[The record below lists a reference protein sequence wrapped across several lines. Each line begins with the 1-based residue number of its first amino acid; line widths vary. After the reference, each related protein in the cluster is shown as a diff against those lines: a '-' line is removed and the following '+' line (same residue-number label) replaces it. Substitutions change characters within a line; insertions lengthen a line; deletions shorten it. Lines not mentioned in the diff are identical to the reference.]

1 MNYKKWT
8 KWMTCL
14 WLMLSMVSYFASGI
28 CVVHA
33 QDEAPPLTISGKLTN
48 NGFVLNETVNYQ
60 KLDASKT
67 YILTSKLIDVA
78 TKKVVVTDKR
88 TNLQADST
96 GNGSWEIELNL
107 GRKVKG
113 GQTYDVEFQI
123 RSTDG
128 SVDMSAKGTPLK
140 VNDYLG
146 YDVRLD
152 YDQQNWQTFGVTYPS
167 LALMHSYDLNGE
179 KQEFAEV
186 VYCFNMPYSYP
197 ENIQTEKKV
206 KYERYTLEEVQAQN
220 LKYWATKPLS
230 QEDIDKIMRIIYYTT
245 AKKKELVQTYYLDRN
260 VKDKD
265 AEENIDA
272 DIDYTVDLENK
283 WVKPN
288 GEENEKLVDLKT
300 NARLYRIAQYAIW
313 HVTDGL
319 DFDKNGYVSESFRNN
334 EAVKH
339 LQGYEE
345 GNPNK
350 QFLKSHAFD
359 DVIVRSIAQKAGIPM
374 EDNSDEEESSGGIF
388 GGLTGGIFG
397 GGLGGN
403 IIDGVV
409 DGAKDKLQEELYKK
423 ISAQTGMDISGV
435 KEVEL
440 YHFLIGNAQVA
451 GVNENNKVDLGAV
464 PKDRVLNLYLSDDA
478 NGTTYDDMLGKEVP
492 YQNLLSASFILPQMP
507 EQPEVEEKKEVV
519 FSKQDIAGNEI
530 AGAQIQIKQ
539 GEEVVEKWTSK
550 EGQSHQINLAPGRY
564 TFHEETAPK
573 GYVAVTDFA
582 FTVNADGT
590 VEVHETQDAKVKDGK
605 VVVTDQ
611 VEKKSVTFSKQD
623 IAGKEIAGAQIQIK
637 QGEEVVEKWTSK
649 EGQSHQIN
657 LAPGSYTFHEEA
669 APNGYLAVTDF
680 TFTVKADGTVELGE
694 TSDAKVKDGK
704 VVVTDQAEKK
714 KVTFSKQD
722 IAGKEIAGAQ
732 IQIKQGEEVVEKW
745 TSKEGQSH
753 QINLAPGSYTF
764 HEETAPKGYV
774 AVTDFAFTV
783 NADGTVEV
791 HETPDAKVKDGKVV
805 VTDQVDK
812 KEVVFSKQDIAGKE
826 IAGAQ
831 IQIKQGEEVV
841 EKWTSKE
848 GQSHQIN
855 LAPGSYTFHE
865 EAAPNGY
872 LAVTDFTFTVK
883 ADGTVELG
891 ETSDAKVKDGKVVV
905 TDQADKKEV
914 VFSKQDIAGKEIA
927 GAQIQI
933 KQGEEVVEKWTSKEG
948 QSHQINLAPGSYT
961 FHEETAPK
969 GYVAVTDFAFTVNAD
984 GTVEVHETP
993 DAKVKDGKV
1002 VVTDQVDKKEVV
1014 FSKQDIAGKEIA
1026 GAQIQIKQGEEVVE
1040 KWTSKE
1046 GQSHQIN
1053 LAPGSYTFH
1062 EEAAPNGYLAVTD
1075 FTFTVK
1081 ADGTVELGETSDAK
1095 VKDGKVVVTDQADKK
1110 EVVFSKQDIAGKEI
1124 AGAQIQIKQGEEVV
1138 EKWTSKEGQS
1148 HQINLAPGS
1157 YTFHEEA
1164 APNGYL
1170 AVTDFTFTVKAD
1182 GTVEVSATPD
1192 AKIEDGKLVVTDQKK
1207 PEVPT
1212 VTTKKVV
1219 FSKQNVAGEEI
1230 AGAKIQIK
1238 QGDKV
1243 VESWTSEAGK
1253 SHTVKLE
1260 PGEYTFHE
1268 EAAPNGYLAVTDFT
1282 FTVKADGTVELGETS
1297 DAEIKDGKLVVTDQK
1312 KPEVPTVTTKKVVF
1326 SKQNVAGEE
1335 ITGAKIQIKQGDKVV
1350 ESWTSEA
1357 GKSHT
1362 VELEPGTYTFHEE
1375 AAPNGYLAVTDFT
1388 FTVKADGTVE
1398 LGETSDAEIKDGKL
1412 VVTDQK
1418 KPEVPTVTTKKVV
1431 LSKQN
1436 VAGEEIAGA
1445 KIQIKQ
1451 GDKVVESWTSEAGKS
1466 HTVKLEPGTYT
1477 FHEEAAPNGYLE
1489 VTDFTFTVKADGTV
1503 ELGETSD
1510 AKIEDGKLV
1519 VTDQKKPEVPTVTT
1533 KKVVFSKQNVAGEE
1547 ITGAKI
1553 QIKQGDKVVESW
1565 TSEAGKS
1572 HTVELEPGTYT
1583 FHEEAAPNGYLAV
1596 TDFTFT
1602 VKADGTVEVSATSDA
1617 KVENGKLVV
1626 TDQKEPDTP
1635 TYVNPKEGSLRTTV
1649 SANDLTA
1656 NETHAVNLPSALS
1669 KQVKVV
1675 DTIYYTDL
1683 VAGESYQLTGALM
1696 KITSNGQAQTIAT
1709 QTAKVVADAT
1719 GTGTWSLN
1727 FGTLALEP
1735 GTKYVIFETA
1745 ASEKTLVDTNK
1756 DNQPDTPH
1764 VVEHKNPNDL
1774 AQTIVV
1780 AKEVPTPRPT
1790 PVEKGNLRTTV
1801 SAANQNGSATKPAT
1815 ITAGQAKKVAVKD
1828 TVMYEKLVANQAYQ
1842 LVGTLMHVKD
1852 GKVTPIATQ
1861 SKDVI
1866 AAQTGNGQWV
1876 LDFGTLTLQSG
1887 ETYVVY
1893 EVATSK
1899 EKLVDTNNDGEMDAS
1914 QVVEHKNP
1922 NDLSQTIVVENE
1934 KPTEPQPKEI
1944 TFSKQNVDGEEIA
1957 GAKIQIKQN
1966 GKVISEWTSEKGQSH
1981 VIKLLPG
1988 TYTFHEEAAPN
1999 GYLKVTD
2006 FEFTIS
2012 EDGKVS
2018 LTGKVSDVSMVNG
2031 KLVIVDQRKEIIP
2044 PTPTPEPTPEPTPTE
2059 PQPKEITFSKQNVD
2073 GEEIAGAKIQIK
2085 QNGKVISEWTSE
2097 KGQSHVIKLLPG
2109 TYTFHEEAA
2118 PNGYLKV
2125 TDFEFTIDENGKVTV
2140 KEGQKDVKIVDGK
2153 LVVIDQRKEKTPK
2166 DELKKERKQ
2175 KLPKSGTQAIHPM
2188 AGLAMILIGLSVF
2201 GSNIRFRKN

>member
-1 MNYKKWT
+1 M
-8 KWMTCL
+8 
-14 WLMLSMVSYFASGI
+14 
-28 CVVHA
+28 
-33 QDEAPPLTISGKLTN
+33 
-48 NGFVLNETVNYQ
+48 
-60 KLDASKT
+60 
-67 YILTSKLIDVA
+67 
-78 TKKVVVTDKR
+78 
-88 TNLQADST
+88 
-96 GNGSWEIELNL
+96 
-107 GRKVKG
+107 
-113 GQTYDVEFQI
+113 
-123 RSTDG
+123 
-128 SVDMSAKGTPLK
+128 
-140 VNDYLG
+140 
-146 YDVRLD
+146 
-152 YDQQNWQTFGVTYPS
+152 
-167 LALMHSYDLNGE
+167 
-179 KQEFAEV
+179 
-186 VYCFNMPYSYP
+186 
-197 ENIQTEKKV
+197 
-206 KYERYTLEEVQAQN
+206 
-220 LKYWATKPLS
+220 
-230 QEDIDKIMRIIYYTT
+230 
-245 AKKKELVQTYYLDRN
+245 
-260 VKDKD
+260 
-265 AEENIDA
+265 
-272 DIDYTVDLENK
+272 
-283 WVKPN
+283 
-288 GEENEKLVDLKT
+288 
-300 NARLYRIAQYAIW
+300 
-313 HVTDGL
+313 
-319 DFDKNGYVSESFRNN
+319 
-334 EAVKH
+334 
-339 LQGYEE
+339 
-345 GNPNK
+345 
-350 QFLKSHAFD
+350 
-359 DVIVRSIAQKAGIPM
+359 
-374 EDNSDEEESSGGIF
+374 
-388 GGLTGGIFG
+388 
-397 GGLGGN
+397 
-403 IIDGVV
+403 
-409 DGAKDKLQEELYKK
+409 
-423 ISAQTGMDISGV
+423 
-435 KEVEL
+435 
-440 YHFLIGNAQVA
+440 
-451 GVNENNKVDLGAV
+451 
-464 PKDRVLNLYLSDDA
+464 
-478 NGTTYDDMLGKEVP
+478 
-492 YQNLLSASFILPQMP
+492 
-507 EQPEVEEKKEVV
+507 
-519 FSKQDIAGNEI
+519 
-530 AGAQIQIKQ
+530 
-539 GEEVVEKWTSK
+539 
-550 EGQSHQINLAPGRY
+550 
-564 TFHEETAPK
+564 
-573 GYVAVTDFA
+573 
-582 FTVNADGT
+582 
-590 VEVHETQDAKVKDGK
+590 
-605 VVVTDQ
+605 
-611 VEKKSVTFSKQD
+611 
-623 IAGKEIAGAQIQIK
+623 
-637 QGEEVVEKWTSK
+637 
-649 EGQSHQIN
+649 
-657 LAPGSYTFHEEA
+657 
-669 APNGYLAVTDF
+669 
-680 TFTVKADGTVELGE
+680 
-694 TSDAKVKDGK
+694 
-704 VVVTDQAEKK
+704 
-714 KVTFSKQD
+714 
-722 IAGKEIAGAQ
+722 
-732 IQIKQGEEVVEKW
+732 
-745 TSKEGQSH
+745 
-753 QINLAPGSYTF
+753 
-764 HEETAPKGYV
+764 
-774 AVTDFAFTV
+774 
-783 NADGTVEV
+783 
-791 HETPDAKVKDGKVV
+791 
-805 VTDQVDK
+805 
-812 KEVVFSKQDIAGKE
+812 
-826 IAGAQ
+826 
-831 IQIKQGEEVV
+831 
-841 EKWTSKE
+841 
-848 GQSHQIN
+848 
-855 LAPGSYTFHE
+855 
-865 EAAPNGY
+865 
-872 LAVTDFTFTVK
+872 
-883 ADGTVELG
+883 
-891 ETSDAKVKDGKVVV
+891 
-905 TDQADKKEV
+905 
-914 VFSKQDIAGKEIA
+914 
-927 GAQIQI
+927 
-933 KQGEEVVEKWTSKEG
+933 
-948 QSHQINLAPGSYT
+948 
-961 FHEETAPK
+961 
-969 GYVAVTDFAFTVNAD
+969 
-984 GTVEVHETP
+984 
-993 DAKVKDGKV
+993 
-1002 VVTDQVDKKEVV
+1002 
-1014 FSKQDIAGKEIA
+1014 
-1026 GAQIQIKQGEEVVE
+1026 
-1040 KWTSKE
+1040 
-1046 GQSHQIN
+1046 
-1053 LAPGSYTFH
+1053 
-1062 EEAAPNGYLAVTD
+1062 
-1075 FTFTVK
+1075 
-1081 ADGTVELGETSDAK
+1081 
-1095 VKDGKVVVTDQADKK
+1095 
-1110 EVVFSKQDIAGKEI
+1110 
-1124 AGAQIQIKQGEEVV
+1124 
-1138 EKWTSKEGQS
+1138 
-1148 HQINLAPGS
+1148 
-1157 YTFHEEA
+1157 
-1164 APNGYL
+1164 
-1170 AVTDFTFTVKAD
+1170 
-1182 GTVEVSATPD
+1182 
-1192 AKIEDGKLVVTDQKK
+1192 
-1207 PEVPT
+1207 
-1212 VTTKKVV
+1212 
-1219 FSKQNVAGEEI
+1219 
-1230 AGAKIQIK
+1230 
-1238 QGDKV
+1238 
-1243 VESWTSEAGK
+1243 
-1253 SHTVKLE
+1253 
-1260 PGEYTFHE
+1260 
-1268 EAAPNGYLAVTDFT
+1268 
-1282 FTVKADGTVELGETS
+1282 KADGTVELGETS
-1297 DAEIKDGKLVVTDQK
+1297 DAEIK
-1312 KPEVPTVTTKKVVF
+1312 
-1326 SKQNVAGEE
+1326 
-1335 ITGAKIQIKQGDKVV
+1335 
-1350 ESWTSEA
+1350 
-1357 GKSHT
+1357 
-1362 VELEPGTYTFHEE
+1362 
-1375 AAPNGYLAVTDFT
+1375 
-1388 FTVKADGTVE
+1388 
-1398 LGETSDAEIKDGKL
+1398 
-1412 VVTDQK
+1412 
-1418 KPEVPTVTTKKVV
+1418 
-1431 LSKQN
+1431 
-1436 VAGEEIAGA
+1436 
-1445 KIQIKQ
+1445 
-1451 GDKVVESWTSEAGKS
+1451 
-1466 HTVKLEPGTYT
+1466 
-1477 FHEEAAPNGYLE
+1477 
-1489 VTDFTFTVKADGTV
+1489 
-1503 ELGETSD
+1503 
-1510 AKIEDGKLV
+1510 DGKLV

>member
-206 KYERYTLEEVQAQN
+206 KYERYTLEKVQAQN

-704 VVVTDQAEKK
+704 VVVTDQA
-714 KVTFSKQD
+714 
-722 IAGKEIAGAQ
+722 
-732 IQIKQGEEVVEKW
+732 
-745 TSKEGQSH
+745 
-753 QINLAPGSYTF
+753 
-764 HEETAPKGYV
+764 
-774 AVTDFAFTV
+774 
-783 NADGTVEV
+783 
-791 HETPDAKVKDGKVV
+791 
-805 VTDQVDK
+805 
-812 KEVVFSKQDIAGKE
+812 
-826 IAGAQ
+826 
-831 IQIKQGEEVV
+831 
-841 EKWTSKE
+841 
-848 GQSHQIN
+848 
-855 LAPGSYTFHE
+855 
-865 EAAPNGY
+865 
-872 LAVTDFTFTVK
+872 
-883 ADGTVELG
+883 
-891 ETSDAKVKDGKVVV
+891 
-905 TDQADKKEV
+905 
-914 VFSKQDIAGKEIA
+914 
-927 GAQIQI
+927 
-933 KQGEEVVEKWTSKEG
+933 
-948 QSHQINLAPGSYT
+948 
-961 FHEETAPK
+961 
-969 GYVAVTDFAFTVNAD
+969 
-984 GTVEVHETP
+984 
-993 DAKVKDGKV
+993 
-1002 VVTDQVDKKEVV
+1002 
-1014 FSKQDIAGKEIA
+1014 
-1026 GAQIQIKQGEEVVE
+1026 
-1040 KWTSKE
+1040 
-1046 GQSHQIN
+1046 
-1053 LAPGSYTFH
+1053 
-1062 EEAAPNGYLAVTD
+1062 
-1075 FTFTVK
+1075 
-1081 ADGTVELGETSDAK
+1081 
-1095 VKDGKVVVTDQADKK
+1095 DKK

-1182 GTVEVSATPD
+1182 GTVEVSATP
-1192 AKIEDGKLVVTDQKK
+1192 
-1207 PEVPT
+1207 
-1212 VTTKKVV
+1212 
-1219 FSKQNVAGEEI
+1219 
-1230 AGAKIQIK
+1230 
-1238 QGDKV
+1238 
-1243 VESWTSEAGK
+1243 
-1253 SHTVKLE
+1253 
-1260 PGEYTFHE
+1260 
-1268 EAAPNGYLAVTDFT
+1268 
-1282 FTVKADGTVELGETS
+1282 
-1297 DAEIKDGKLVVTDQK
+1297 
-1312 KPEVPTVTTKKVVF
+1312 
-1326 SKQNVAGEE
+1326 
-1335 ITGAKIQIKQGDKVV
+1335 
-1350 ESWTSEA
+1350 
-1357 GKSHT
+1357 
-1362 VELEPGTYTFHEE
+1362 
-1375 AAPNGYLAVTDFT
+1375 
-1388 FTVKADGTVE
+1388 
-1398 LGETSDAEIKDGKL
+1398 
-1412 VVTDQK
+1412 
-1418 KPEVPTVTTKKVV
+1418 
-1431 LSKQN
+1431 
-1436 VAGEEIAGA
+1436 
-1445 KIQIKQ
+1445 
-1451 GDKVVESWTSEAGKS
+1451 
-1466 HTVKLEPGTYT
+1466 
-1477 FHEEAAPNGYLE
+1477 
-1489 VTDFTFTVKADGTV
+1489 
-1503 ELGETSD
+1503 D

-1899 EKLVDTNNDGEMDAS
+1899 EKLVDTNNDGEMDDS

>member
-1182 GTVEVSATPD
+1182 GTVE
-1192 AKIEDGKLVVTDQKK
+1192 
-1207 PEVPT
+1207 
-1212 VTTKKVV
+1212 
-1219 FSKQNVAGEEI
+1219 
-1230 AGAKIQIK
+1230 
-1238 QGDKV
+1238 
-1243 VESWTSEAGK
+1243 
-1253 SHTVKLE
+1253 
-1260 PGEYTFHE
+1260 
-1268 EAAPNGYLAVTDFT
+1268 
-1282 FTVKADGTVELGETS
+1282 
-1297 DAEIKDGKLVVTDQK
+1297 
-1312 KPEVPTVTTKKVVF
+1312 
-1326 SKQNVAGEE
+1326 
-1335 ITGAKIQIKQGDKVV
+1335 
-1350 ESWTSEA
+1350 
-1357 GKSHT
+1357 
-1362 VELEPGTYTFHEE
+1362 
-1375 AAPNGYLAVTDFT
+1375 
-1388 FTVKADGTVE
+1388 

>member
-1 MNYKKWT
+1 M
-8 KWMTCL
+8 
-14 WLMLSMVSYFASGI
+14 
-28 CVVHA
+28 
-33 QDEAPPLTISGKLTN
+33 
-48 NGFVLNETVNYQ
+48 
-60 KLDASKT
+60 
-67 YILTSKLIDVA
+67 
-78 TKKVVVTDKR
+78 
-88 TNLQADST
+88 
-96 GNGSWEIELNL
+96 
-107 GRKVKG
+107 
-113 GQTYDVEFQI
+113 
-123 RSTDG
+123 
-128 SVDMSAKGTPLK
+128 
-140 VNDYLG
+140 
-146 YDVRLD
+146 
-152 YDQQNWQTFGVTYPS
+152 
-167 LALMHSYDLNGE
+167 
-179 KQEFAEV
+179 
-186 VYCFNMPYSYP
+186 
-197 ENIQTEKKV
+197 
-206 KYERYTLEEVQAQN
+206 
-220 LKYWATKPLS
+220 
-230 QEDIDKIMRIIYYTT
+230 
-245 AKKKELVQTYYLDRN
+245 
-260 VKDKD
+260 
-265 AEENIDA
+265 
-272 DIDYTVDLENK
+272 
-283 WVKPN
+283 
-288 GEENEKLVDLKT
+288 
-300 NARLYRIAQYAIW
+300 
-313 HVTDGL
+313 
-319 DFDKNGYVSESFRNN
+319 
-334 EAVKH
+334 
-339 LQGYEE
+339 
-345 GNPNK
+345 
-350 QFLKSHAFD
+350 
-359 DVIVRSIAQKAGIPM
+359 
-374 EDNSDEEESSGGIF
+374 
-388 GGLTGGIFG
+388 
-397 GGLGGN
+397 
-403 IIDGVV
+403 
-409 DGAKDKLQEELYKK
+409 
-423 ISAQTGMDISGV
+423 
-435 KEVEL
+435 
-440 YHFLIGNAQVA
+440 
-451 GVNENNKVDLGAV
+451 
-464 PKDRVLNLYLSDDA
+464 
-478 NGTTYDDMLGKEVP
+478 
-492 YQNLLSASFILPQMP
+492 
-507 EQPEVEEKKEVV
+507 
-519 FSKQDIAGNEI
+519 
-530 AGAQIQIKQ
+530 
-539 GEEVVEKWTSK
+539 
-550 EGQSHQINLAPGRY
+550 
-564 TFHEETAPK
+564 
-573 GYVAVTDFA
+573 
-582 FTVNADGT
+582 
-590 VEVHETQDAKVKDGK
+590 
-605 VVVTDQ
+605 
-611 VEKKSVTFSKQD
+611 
-623 IAGKEIAGAQIQIK
+623 
-637 QGEEVVEKWTSK
+637 
-649 EGQSHQIN
+649 
-657 LAPGSYTFHEEA
+657 
-669 APNGYLAVTDF
+669 
-680 TFTVKADGTVELGE
+680 
-694 TSDAKVKDGK
+694 
-704 VVVTDQAEKK
+704 
-714 KVTFSKQD
+714 
-722 IAGKEIAGAQ
+722 
-732 IQIKQGEEVVEKW
+732 
-745 TSKEGQSH
+745 
-753 QINLAPGSYTF
+753 
-764 HEETAPKGYV
+764 
-774 AVTDFAFTV
+774 
-783 NADGTVEV
+783 
-791 HETPDAKVKDGKVV
+791 
-805 VTDQVDK
+805 
-812 KEVVFSKQDIAGKE
+812 
-826 IAGAQ
+826 
-831 IQIKQGEEVV
+831 
-841 EKWTSKE
+841 
-848 GQSHQIN
+848 
-855 LAPGSYTFHE
+855 
-865 EAAPNGY
+865 
-872 LAVTDFTFTVK
+872 
-883 ADGTVELG
+883 
-891 ETSDAKVKDGKVVV
+891 
-905 TDQADKKEV
+905 
-914 VFSKQDIAGKEIA
+914 
-927 GAQIQI
+927 
-933 KQGEEVVEKWTSKEG
+933 
-948 QSHQINLAPGSYT
+948 
-961 FHEETAPK
+961 
-969 GYVAVTDFAFTVNAD
+969 TDFAFTVNAD

-1230 AGAKIQIK
+1230 TGAKIQIK

-1253 SHTVKLE
+1253 SHTVELE
-1260 PGEYTFHE
+1260 PGTYTFHE

-1431 LSKQN
+1431 FSKQN
-1436 VAGEEIAGA
+1436 VAGEEITGA

-1466 HTVKLEPGTYT
+1466 HTVELEPGTYT

>member
-2153 LVVIDQRKEKTPK
+2153 LIVIDQRKEKTPK